1 MPGAYL
7 PHIGQPWLKLFP
19 CVLGVPDV
27 HKLPLDW
34 SGVIKGHLMAPIR
47 SSHHGP
53 DADGAPEVLRDVGR
67 NHVLHTDVEVLGAV
81 DLEVGDTEVML
92 SQS

>member
-7 PHIGQPWLKLFP
+7 PHIGQPRLKLFP
-19 CVLGVPDV
+19 RVLGVPDV
-27 HKLPLDW
+27 HQLPLDR

-53 DADGAPEVLRDVGR
+53 DTDGAPEVLGDVGR
-67 NHVLHTDVEVLGAV
+67 NHVPHTDAEDLGPM
-81 DLEVGDTEVML
+81 DLEVGDTQVML
-92 SQS
+92 SRS